1 MKLTQLAAKPQLIK
15 ITLDE
20 EDIVTNYGD
29 ALEFWIYD
37 RQDLETFAKLAMV
50 DAKQFDKLAGLINN
64 MILDE
69 DGTPVVKNGFA
80 LPADVLMKAIQKV
93 VDVLGKPIATST
105 STSLT
110 QS

>member
-1 MKLTQLAAKPQLIK
+1 MKLTQLAARPQLIK
-15 ITLDE
+15 ITLDD
-20 EDIVTNYGD
+20 EDTVTNYGD

-50 DAKQFDKLAGLINN
+50 DAKQFDKLAGLINE

-69 DGTPVVKNGFA
+69 DGSPVVKNGLV
-80 LPADVLMKAIQKV
+80 LPSDVLMKAIQKV

-105 STSLT
+105 LTSST

>member
-15 ITLDE
+15 ITLDDE
-20 EDIVTNYGD
+20 EIKTNYGD

-50 DAKQFDKLAGLINN
+50 DAKHFDKLASLING

-69 DGTPVVKNGFA
+69 DGTPVVKEGTA
-80 LPADVLMKAIQKV
+80 LPADVMMKAIQKV